1 MALGERLKQAR
12 NTLGLTQGQVSEL
25 TNLGSSTLSEFE
37 SGTREPKLA
46 QLKRL
51 ADAYRRPLDYFLAD
65 SEPAREVVL
74 WRERPASPRAEELQ
88 CRLLTLARQYHKLEM
103 LCEERRAHELPRYE
117 GSVEGFD
124 RSDAI
129 RLAHDFRGKM
139 GLGDRPGLVL
149 LKVLEEHCK
158 LKVFHMAFE
167 PHGSAACTIDPE
179 GGASILLNA
188 NHNRQQRN
196 SDLAHELFHLLTWE
210 VFRKADP
217 ITESTAP
224 THEEKL
230 ADLFAASLLI
240 PEEALRIAVD
250 SVRGSRTNLGLD
262 DFYDIARQFDVTA
275 EMLLVRMQYV
285 FRIPTDNIRPVIDL
299 AREQAKYWEHRDIEP
314 QPPERPARFN
324 SLADRAFRKA
334 LISTG
339 VYAEAMGISRREA
352 MRRLD
357 QEPGHNV
364 EINIIDP

>member
-12 NTLGLTQGQVSEL
+12 KTLGLTQGQVSEL

-51 ADAYRRPLDYFLAD
+51 ADAYRRPLDYFLTD

-103 LCEERRAHELPRYE
+103 LCEERRAHELPKYE

-158 LKVFHMAFE
+158 IKVFHMVFE

-224 THEEKL
+224 THEENL

-275 EMLLVRMQYV
+275 EMLLVRMQY
-285 FRIPTDNIRPVIDL
+285 VIDL